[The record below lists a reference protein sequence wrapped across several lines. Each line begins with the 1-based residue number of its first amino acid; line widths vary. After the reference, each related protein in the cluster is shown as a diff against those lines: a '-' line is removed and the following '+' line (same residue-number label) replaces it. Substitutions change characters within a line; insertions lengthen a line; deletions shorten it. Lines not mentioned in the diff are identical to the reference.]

1 MKKELIYDG
10 IKYKSI
16 ADLSKAS
23 EINYKTLW
31 NAIKRS
37 DDKTTIDEIINKF
50 KNKSSVKRTSIIKHK
65 ENENSTRGIVLTGT
79 IDDLINSIDKYDPKS
94 INLIDFENINTSEAL
109 NKYINGEN
117 FNIFFYNAC
126 LYSNNFYKII
136 RNSPAIN
143 FQILTYNTG
152 DQLVDKIII
161 YYLGILSKFNK
172 KLNIVSRD
180 AGYNAI
186 LKNINNKNISIDNI
200 ENKEVGFVRM
210 LCSYLLKNRY
220 VIKDKKYYNR
230 ADLKSIIE
238 NWYNNK
244 DDRYLTDSNLDSIIL
259 QLHNFNCLRVVHK
272 KYGDQY
278 LFNIAVINKLAY
290 DDEKD

>member
-1 MKKELIYDG
+1 MKKELIYNG

-50 KNKSSVKRTSIIKHK
+50 KNKSSVKRTSIIKYK
-65 ENENSTRGIVLTGT
+65 ENENNTRGIVLTGT
-79 IDDLINSIDKYDPKS
+79 IDDLIDVINKYDPES

-136 RNSPAIN
+136 KNSPAIN
-143 FQILTYNTG
+143 FQILTYNAG

-161 YYLGILSKFNK
+161 YYLGILSKFDK

-180 AGYNAI
+180 AGYSTF
-186 LKNINNKNISIDNI
+186 LENINNKSISIDNI

-220 VIKDKKYYNR
+220 VKDKKYYTR

-259 QLHNFNCLRVVHK
+259 QLHNFNCLRVAHK

-278 LFNIAVINKLAY
+278 LFNIAVINNLAY